1 MRNLRLCVISF
12 LVIGF
17 CALKAQTFRH
27 PGLLHSEEDF
37 ENIKA
42 RIAAGDEQ
50 TLAALEVL
58 KNAPGVRGN
67 HGGIWAVNDVIKRGI
82 AGDENYLNAYRNA
95 HRAYQM
101 ALLWKITGDENAGNA
116 AIEIL
121 NAYRIWN
128 KALGGNTNISLISG
142 FTGYEFINAA
152 EIMRDYDK
160 WPKEEFE
167 LFKQYMIDVW
177 FTVAQ
182 DFLERRH
189 DTVWR
194 EQNWYHY
201 HSNWGLGNAMFCISL
216 GVLCDLPDIY
226 NYGMYWLKEGPG
238 NESVCVTSLHPDA
251 FGQGLCGYG
260 WGLIPWFHADERGPL
275 GYFCQMQE
283 SGRDQGHS
291 MAALGLLSYA
301 LQTAYNQGDNA
312 FCNLYNPLIPGK
324 AGSMMV
330 AGAAEYVAAY
340 NTGSDDLPY
349 TTNWWMTGFS
359 DTGRGQ
365 WRPIWQ
371 LFINHYKN
379 RMGLDM
385 PYCQKMKDIIGI
397 EGGGGSYGGNS
408 GHYDHTGFGDLMH
421 YDPQVHADSVPTI
434 LQPVIVTNNSTR
446 HYAEISNIEPGTV
459 LTLSATLPEDE
470 ENTGNW
476 EWEDGVMGQQRQITA
491 NKSGIYR
498 VVYTNAV
505 GVKSTQMFSI
515 AVAGEGLE
523 GTLNSYIT
531 YDGQSVE
538 GPDIRMGKGKKVT
551 ISTAYSTWNY
561 IQSEVWT
568 DENGAQLATGG
579 SIVYTLSDESD
590 HTLTFT
596 LTNQSGV
603 KTVRTFNIIY
613 DENDYSY
620 RLADAECENV
630 SAWTADVSGFQ
641 LMTSNVQGLSQPFIE
656 RWRVATQDDTDCWGM
671 ETFNIGQQLT
681 GLAAGKYTLS
691 ASVIATQQ
699 TFAEGDDKAKGYVQH
714 VYLYANGVNEAVSS
728 PNNIAQNFTVDFYV
742 GNDGKANIG
751 LKNIA
756 NQNEPYSESGLN
768 WVAMDCFTLLYNG
781 TDALEHDL
789 DSMRTE
795 ALTYTENMVP
805 TSLCNQLSTLG
816 KQTDVSVSALLELQS
831 VLGEAQVIQKHYAF
845 YKSCYERYKAYIETY
860 PDGSDG
866 LAQAIN
872 SFEDAETAKDIIV
885 AWQAMQT
892 AWFSLIENSTVALD
906 ITPDF
911 QDAAIDK
918 PSSGSWMDVNLRW
931 RTDVVGGNMRV
942 FEIDGSGV
950 QRGTAEGQYMLERY
964 NGSNFLAGERLF
976 YMIKKGMPMGNY
988 TLSGAAQKGAGA
1000 GVINLFVND
1009 SLTAVPVVKNLRSY
1023 SVSAEVTNG
1032 VLSFGMRAGDGNA
1045 CNWASLADAKVV
1057 YKSAYILISETI
1069 AEAAELLMQG
1079 EDTDGKLATAKA
1091 EAEAVLEDGTNEE
1104 RLEKVYQ
1111 LREAIAV
1118 FYDENYSLPEAPV
1131 ADNTDVTS
1139 WIVNPNFD
1147 NYDLEGWNG
1156 WSDAGNVSNG
1166 YFEMVCNTWY
1176 QPIFNLSQDI
1186 NLPNGVYQLSV
1197 QQHSSIGDKMNLYL
1211 QSSYQTQWINMN
1223 WNGADLSWVNNPEGV
1238 SRIYTGEVLV
1248 VDNKIRIGVNVHAS
1262 SPTQAF
1268 YFDNFKLTYV
1278 NDGRYSEIARYEAKV
1293 TEIQESLD
1301 TLDYLPQAFINRA
1314 EIRANA
1320 VVEPITIDAY
1330 SAALT
1335 EASDIYDMI
1344 NSPVVPEILREL
1356 ENVEVVLAAMSEG
1369 EAKNSLD
1376 SVRVSTQ
1383 EQFNTVDNAGLVPL
1397 RDALCSAILAALKSG
1412 EVDLSKL
1419 SGVEILVDAYDFD
1432 GSHAGWNFNGYQPG
1446 LGYSVAEYWNCAF
1459 DTWRSLTGM
1468 PAGWYQVEAN
1478 AFYSVDTHNEACY
1491 GLWQEKLD
1499 QNLAVFFADNNG
1511 PGARYSVPVS
1521 WRYEEDC
1528 SDAGEMGWFEMFPH
1542 NMEQANRA
1550 FNAGHYKTIVH
1561 VYVDG
1566 NGNLNYGFAGSHQ
1579 ANNWICYDKLKVYYK
1594 GTDLSAMWDAMKEN
1608 AQVIAAKVSDDYETS
1623 VAAMTK
1629 PDVVDATAIWALNE
1643 STKNIVNVANKV
1655 AEVGATINGFTW
1667 WQEYL
1672 DNSIASDD
1680 DKLAFTNA
1688 KAAIHESRK
1697 NDIKNV
1703 VEAEALLVRC
1713 EEARFN
1719 YIDVATPNADYKFDM
1734 SFLLTNPSTFA
1745 WAAGSEPT
1753 GWHTDVDGHVFQV
1766 QRNSAQAGT
1775 EVTPEVWE
1783 FVERWAPFAL
1793 KPTNGSGWLLYQQ
1806 TALPRGTYQ
1815 LRAATFSAEAIDNDA
1830 TMTHVPSANLAMG
1843 VGNDALVKGSAVNTT
1858 VLSWDNAIFTL
1869 DEATTDEQPTKLG
1882 IYVNED
1888 NDNNWFGIQ
1897 YMELY
1902 KIPAVDLTLNE
1913 TDAAYAVTEDT
1924 YANVTLNRTLKAGK
1938 WNTFCVPFDMSVDE
1952 FESVKQLTAYEE
1964 RSDALILKFTNVDT
1978 IKAGVPYI
1986 VKVRGEENVNQLIVN
2001 STIVKS
2007 AIPQTVTINDVV
2019 SMTGNYDS
2027 GKVPQGTYF
2036 ISNNIFYYADQ
2047 ADAVNLKGYRAYI
2060 NYASSVNQVNRM
2072 LIEIDGEETEIYE
2085 IEGLNIMT
2093 EVVDVYTLSGVK
2105 IRSGVSASKALVGLE
2120 KGIYIVNGKK
2130 VVKH

>member
-1 MRNLRLCVISF
+1 MRKRFVLCYLAILMGAMNSVFS
-12 LVIGF
+12 
-17 CALKAQTFRH
+17 QTFRH

-50 TLAALEVL
+50 TLTALDALKTAPPVL
-58 KNAPGVRGN
+58 GDHGN
-67 HGGIWAVNDVIKRGI
+67 NWAVNEVIIRGI
-82 AGDENYLNAYRNA
+82 DGENYMNAYRNA
-95 HRAYQM
+95 ARAYQM
-101 ALLWKITGDENAGNA
+101 ALIWKITGDEA
-116 AIEIL
+116 AANSAIDIL

-128 KALGGNTNISLISG
+128 KSLHGNTNISLIPG
-142 FTGYEFINAA
+142 FIGYQLINAA
-152 EIMRDYDK
+152 EIMRDYK
-160 WPKEEFE
+160 NWSKEDFQ

-189 DTVWR
+189 DTVVKENGWI
-194 EQNWYHY
+194 HY
-201 HSNWGLGNAMFCISL
+201 YSNWGLGNALFCISL
-216 GVLCDLPDIY
+216 GVLCDSPDIY
-226 NYGMYWLKEGPG
+226 NYGMYWLKEGPA
-238 NESVCVTSLHPDA
+238 NESLCITEEHPDGRA
-251 FGQGLCGYG
+251 AGMSGYG
-260 WGLIPWFHADERGPL
+260 WGLIPWFHEDARAPL

-283 SGRDQGHS
+283 NGRDQGHS
-291 MAALGLLSYA
+291 LAALGLLSYA
-301 LQTAYNQGDNA
+301 LQSAYNQGDNA
-312 FCNLYNPLIPGK
+312 FCNLYNPLIEGK
-324 AGSMMV
+324 AGTTMV

-340 NTGSDDLPY
+340 NVGVDDLPF
-349 TTNWWMTGFS
+349 TTNWWMAGFNANS
-359 DTGRGQ
+359 RGQ

-379 RMGLDM
+379 RMGIDM
-385 PYCQKMKDIIGI
+385 PYCQQMKDIIGL
-397 EGGGGSYGGNS
+397 ERGGGSYAISGSGG
-408 GHYDHTGFGDLMH
+408 YDFTGFGDLMH
-421 YDPQVHADSVPTI
+421 YDPQVHVDSVPTI
-434 LQPVIVTNNSTR
+434 LQPIIVSDDVTR
-446 HYAEISNIEPGTV
+446 HYAEISNVEPGTT

-470 ENTGNW
+470 ENTGTW
-476 EWEDGVMGQQRQITA
+476 EWEDGATGQQRQITA

-498 VVYTNAV
+498 VVYTNSV

-515 AVAGEGLE
+515 AVIGEGLE

-538 GPDIRMGKGKKVT
+538 GYDIHMGKGKKVT

-568 DENGAQLATGG
+568 DENGTQLATGG
-579 SIVYTLSDESD
+579 TIVYTLSDESD

-620 RLADAECENV
+620 RLADAECENI

-641 LMTSNVQGLSQPFIE
+641 LMTSNVQGFSQPFIE
-656 RWRVATQDDTDCWGM
+656 RWRIATQDEADCWGM

-728 PNNIAQNFTVDFYV
+728 PNNVAQNFSVDFYV
-742 GNDGKANIG
+742 GDDGTANIG

-768 WVAMDCFTLLYNG
+768 WVGMDCFTLLYNG

-805 TSLCNQLSTLG
+805 TSLCDQLSTLG

-860 PDGSDG
+860 PDGSDV
-866 LAQAIN
+866 LSQAIN
-872 SFEDAETAKDIIV
+872 SFEEADTAKELIA

-892 AWFSLIENSTVALD
+892 AWFSLIENSVVALD

-911 QDAAIDK
+911 QDAAINK
-918 PSSGSWMDVNLRW
+918 SSGSSWMDVNLRW

-950 QRGTAEGQYMLERY
+950 QRGTAEGQYMIERY
-964 NGSNFLAGERLF
+964 HTNNFLAGERLF

-1000 GVINLFVND
+1000 GAINLFVND

-1023 SVSAEVTNG
+1023 SVSADVTNG

-1057 YKSAYILISETI
+1057 YKSAYVLISETI

-1079 EDTDGKLATAKA
+1079 EDTDGKLAVAKA
-1091 EAEAVLEDGTNEE
+1091 AAEAVLENGTNEE
-1104 RLEKVYQ
+1104 RLEQVYQ
-1111 LREAIAV
+1111 LREAMAE
-1118 FYDENYSLPEAPV
+1118 FYDENYSLPETPT

-1147 NYDLEGWNG
+1147 NYDLEGWTG
-1156 WSDAGNVSNG
+1156 WIDAGNVSNG
-1166 YFEMVCNTWY
+1166 YFEVVSNAWY
-1176 QPIFNLSQDI
+1176 APTFNFYQDI
-1186 NLPNGVYQLSV
+1186 TLPNGVYQLSV
-1197 QQHSSIGDKMNLYL
+1197 QQHSNIGDRTNLYL
-1211 QSSYQTQWINMN
+1211 QSSYQTQWVNMN
-1223 WNGADLSWVNNPEGV
+1223 WNGADLSSWVNKPDGGH
-1238 SRIYTGEVLV
+1238 RIYTGEVLV
-1248 VDNKIRIGVNVHAS
+1248 VDNTIRIGVNAHTGNS
-1262 SPTQAF
+1262 SQAL

-1278 NDGRYSEIARYEAKV
+1278 NDGRYSEIARYEAKIA
-1293 TEIQESLD
+1293 EIQESLGI
-1301 TLDYLPQAFINRA
+1301 LDYLPEAFVNRA
-1314 EIRANA
+1314 EIRVNTI
-1320 VVEPITIDAY
+1320 VEPVTIDVY
-1330 SAALT
+1330 SAALA
-1335 EASDIYDMI
+1335 EATDIYDMI
-1344 NSPVVPEILREL
+1344 NSPVVPEILKEL
-1356 ENVEVVLAAMSEG
+1356 SNAEVVLAAMGDGDAKSSL
-1369 EAKNSLD
+1369 EAVYNN
-1376 SVRVSTQ
+1376 TQ
-1383 EQFNTVDNAGLVPL
+1383 AQFNTVNNAGLVPL
-1397 RDALCSAILAALKSG
+1397 RDNLRAALVAAMKSG
-1412 EVDLSKL
+1412 IVDLSKVT
-1419 SGVEILVDAYDFD
+1419 GVEILMDSYDFE
-1432 GSHAGWNFNGYQPG
+1432 GSFDGWNFNGARMG
-1446 LGYSVAEYWNCAF
+1446 LGDGVAEFWNTNF
-1459 DTWRSLTGM
+1459 DTWRSLTSL
-1468 PAGWYQVEAN
+1468 PAGWYQVEVN
-1478 AFYSVDTHNEACY
+1478 TLYVLSVSTYAS
-1491 GLWQEKLD
+1491 WQDKLD
-1499 QNLAVFFADNNG
+1499 KNTAVIFADNNG
-1511 PGARYSVPVS
+1511 PGARYSVPAK

-1528 SDAGEMGWFEMFPH
+1528 SDLGEMGDEGMFPV
-1542 NMEQANRA
+1542 NRYQANLA
-1550 FNAGHYKTIVH
+1550 FNANRYKTIVH
-1561 VYVDG
+1561 VYVDE
-1566 NGNLNYGFAGSHQ
+1566 NGNLNYGIAGTNQ
-1579 ANNWICYDKLKVYYK
+1579 AADWICFDKFKVYYK
-1594 GTDLSAMWDAMKEN
+1594 GSDLSAMWDSMKEN
-1608 AQVIAAKVSDDYETS
+1608 AEDLALKVSDDYKTAIES
-1623 VAAMTK
+1623 IEK
-1629 PDVVDATAIWALNE
+1629 PATVDADAIWSLNE
-1643 STKNIVNVANKV
+1643 TVKNIVNVANKV
-1655 AEVGATINGFTW
+1655 AEVGATINGFRW

-1688 KAAIHESRK
+1688 KAAIQETRK
-1697 NDIKNV
+1697 NDIKSV
-1703 VEAEALLVRC
+1703 EEAEALLMRC

-1719 YIDVATPNADYKFDM
+1719 YIDVATPNADYRFDM
-1734 SFLLTNPSTFA
+1734 RFLLTNPSTFA
-1745 WAAGSEPT
+1745 WKAGSAPT
-1753 GWHTDVDGHVFQV
+1753 GWYTDVDGHVFQV
-1766 QRNSAQAGT
+1766 QQNANQAGT
-1775 EVTPEVWE
+1775 EVTPTVWE

-1815 LRAATFSAEAIDNDA
+1815 LRAATFSADPGNGDAAI
-1830 TMTHVPSANLAMG
+1830 THVPSATLAAG
-1843 VGNDALVKGSAVNTT
+1843 VGNEALVKGSAVNTT

-1882 IYVNED
+1882 IYINED

-1913 TDAAYAVTEDT
+1913 TDAIYDITEDT
-1924 YANVTLNRTLKAGK
+1924 YANVTLNRSLKSGK

-1952 FESVKQLTAYEE
+1952 FESVKQLIAYEE
-1964 RSDALILKFTNVDT
+1964 RPDALILTFTDVDT
-1978 IKAGVPYI
+1978 IKSGEPYI
-1986 VKVRGEENVNQLIVN
+1986 VKVRGDEDVNQMVVN
-2001 STIVKS
+2001 SVIVKS
-2007 AIPQTVTINDVV
+2007 AAPRTILVNDIV
-2019 SMTGNYDS
+2019 SMTGNFDS
-2027 GKVPQGTYF
+2027 RKVPQGAYF
-2036 ISNNIFYYADQ
+2036 ISNNMFYYADQ
-2047 ADAVNLKGYRAYI
+2047 ADAVNLKGFRAYI
-2060 NYASSVNQVNRM
+2060 NYKSSVNQVNRM
-2072 LIEIDGEETEIYE
+2072 LINIDGEITRVDE
-2085 IEGLNIMT
+2085 IEGLSVT
-2093 EVVDVYTLSGVK
+2093 FGTVDVYTLSGVK
-2105 IRSGVSASKALVGLE
+2105 VRSGVGVDKALEGL
-2120 KGIYIVNGKK
+2120 KNGVYIVNGKK
-2130 VVKH
+2130 VVKY